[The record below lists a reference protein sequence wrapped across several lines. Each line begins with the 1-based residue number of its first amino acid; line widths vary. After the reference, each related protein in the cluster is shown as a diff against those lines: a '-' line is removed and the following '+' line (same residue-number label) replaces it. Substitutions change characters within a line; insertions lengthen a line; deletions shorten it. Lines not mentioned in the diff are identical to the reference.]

1 VIAGHLIGKPRKT
14 LAPVVTIP
22 SHVNRDG
29 IVTVAGTSA
38 QRILRYALAMDDPA
52 TLSDDALIAA
62 YQRTDGTPGDA
73 AADALAA
80 EIERR
85 GLDL

>member
-1 VIAGHLIGKPRKT
+1 
-14 LAPVVTIP
+14 
-22 SHVNRDG
+22 
-29 IVTVAGTSA
+29 
-38 QRILRYALAMDDPA
+38 MDDPA